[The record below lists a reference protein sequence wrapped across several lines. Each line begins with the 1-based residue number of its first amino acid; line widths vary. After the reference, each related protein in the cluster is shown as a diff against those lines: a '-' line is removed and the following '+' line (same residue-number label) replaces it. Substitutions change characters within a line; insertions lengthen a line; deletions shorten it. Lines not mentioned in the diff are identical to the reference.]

1 MSQRDLA
8 AELYATRVAA
18 PPELRERVRLIAAA
32 DRTPSP
38 RRFTWRRALVVAL
51 PVAAAIAASIVFT
64 RPSRHT
70 AQPIVQHGVAHGLST
85 LKAAPTRSAGELAP
99 RLSVP
104 APSRTRAQRY
114 GADLA
119 LRVPNATHVSDGVK
133 RALRIVRSLGGYA
146 TSVHATTKGRNA
158 HAELIL
164 KVPRA
169 HVQQAVAQLSALG
182 TITGEQVDVQD
193 LQTGL
198 NTTGRTIARLQR
210 QLKSLRA
217 EPTSAA
223 NAARIAALVARVQKL
238 QRAEAATIRDARFAT
253 VHLRMTTPA
262 VRHASQSHGRL
273 HGIVVALTWLGVG
286 LAYALAIG
294 VPLLV
299 LGGLAWLGLR
309 ILTRRREDELLSRS

>member
-8 AELYATRVAA
+8 AELHAARVPA
-18 PPELRERVRLIAAA
+18 PTALRERVRLIAAA

-64 RPSRHT
+64 RPSGHT
-70 AQPIVQHGVAHGLST
+70 AQPTVERGIAHGSST
-85 LKAAPTRSAGELAP
+85 FKAAPAGIAP
-99 RLSVP
+99 TLSVP

-119 LRVPNATHVSDGVK
+119 LRVPDPTRVSDGVK
-133 RALRIVRSLGGYA
+133 RALRIVRALGGYA
-146 TSVHATTKGRNA
+146 TSVHATTTGRNA
-158 HAELIL
+158 HAELTL

-169 HVQQAVAQLSALG
+169 HVQQAVSQLSALG

-198 NTTGRTIARLQR
+198 NSTDRTIARLQQ
-210 QLKSLRA
+210 QLKTLRSRPA
-217 EPTSAA
+217 SAA
-223 NAARIAALVARVQKL
+223 NDATIAALVARVQKL
-238 QRAEAATIRDARFAT
+238 QRAEASTIRAARYAT
-253 VHLRMTTPA
+253 VQLRLTTPVA
-262 VRHASQSHGRL
+262 KQATAGHGRL

-294 VPLLV
+294 APLLV
-299 LGGLAWLGLR
+299 LCGLVWLALR
-309 ILTRRREDELLSRS
+309 TIRRRREDELLSRS

>member
-1 MSQRDLA
+1 MSQRDFA
-8 AELYATRVAA
+8 AELHATRVAA

-32 DRTPSP
+32 DRTPVP
-38 RRFTWRRALVVAL
+38 RRFTWRRAFVVAL

-64 RPSRHT
+64 RPSQHT
-70 AQPIVQHGVAHGLST
+70 AQPIVQHGVSHGSST
-85 LKAAPTRSAGELAP
+85 FKAAPAQRGSTLA
-99 RLSVP
+99 VP
-104 APSRTRAQRY
+104 APSSARVQRY

-169 HVQQAVAQLSALG
+169 HVQEAVAQLSALG

-217 EPTSAA
+217 QPASAA

-238 QRAEAATIRDARFAT
+238 QRAEAATIRDARYAT

-262 VRHASQSHGRL
+262 VEHASQSHGRL

-299 LGGLAWLGLR
+299 LGGLAWLALR
-309 ILTRRREDELLSRS
+309 ILRRRREDELLSRS